1 MSNNY
6 LPLTQHVK
14 KLVKNS
20 WKTFQTLYVVDGIY
34 PSKRCI
40 LKNFKLKTMCCNYE
54 MYQNHRDCNALSVTE
69 IFVDSINKNLK
80 IVYKNVPCLCHSCYT
95 KTPWVMFSVV
105 VWWIYTLWF
114 TYDLLKIFNE
124 KHQTEIKDFK
134 ATLLWL
140 FKPFAEIFQI
150 IMLRQGLII

>member
-1 MSNNY
+1 MS
-6 LPLTQHVK
+6 
-14 KLVKNS
+14 KNS
-20 WKTFQTLYVVDGIY
+20 LKTVEKL
-34 PSKRCI
+34 
-40 LKNFKLKTMCCNYE
+40 FKLYTLWTAFIHQNVTFLKTTYSVLYSETENNVLQSWNVSESQGLQCALS
-54 MYQNHRDCNALSVTE
+54 HRDFCW
-69 IFVDSINKNLK
+69 FNKQVQNLK

-134 ATLLWL
+134 ATLLWF